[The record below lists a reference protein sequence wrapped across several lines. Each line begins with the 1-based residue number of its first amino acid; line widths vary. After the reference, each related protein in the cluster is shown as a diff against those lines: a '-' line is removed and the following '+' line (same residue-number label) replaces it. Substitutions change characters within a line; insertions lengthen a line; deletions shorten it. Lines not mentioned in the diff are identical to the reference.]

1 MAEVHEHVDQGGTS
15 GFQVSIAATGGRG
28 HGEEVLVD
36 GPLLEVLP
44 TMQTPGSVPR
54 EAASARGVGDC
65 RCTAAEQGAEG
76 ESVLAASSSSMPRC
90 GPGSIVL
97 RPQHWQP
104 PVLQSAP
111 TGRPESKQGLGHDH
125 ERQGAMQ

>member
-1 MAEVHEHVDQGGTS
+1 M
-15 GFQVSIAATGGRG
+15 
-28 HGEEVLVD
+28 D

-54 EAASARGVGDC
+54 EATSAGGVGDC
-65 RCTAAEQGAEG
+65 RCTAAEPGAEG
-76 ESVLAASSSSMPRC
+76 VSVLAASSSSAPRC

-97 RPQHWQP
+97 SPQHWQP

-111 TGRPESKQGLGHDH
+111 TGRPEFKQGLGHDH
-125 ERQGAMQ
+125 KRQGALQ